1 MLGGR
6 SGGVTLIEL
15 MIGLIIIS
23 CLLLVGM
30 PSFTSWIQ
38 DLQIR
43 GAAESIQSGLLLARS
58 EAIRRNRPVQ
68 LTLADAGGLVEWRI
82 ACVPVDAGCPDPITE
97 RKRGEG
103 GLNTRMTAA
112 ALALTSGSGS
122 GTDAAL
128 APGAGLP
135 ASFVFNGLGQLAA
148 PAPGRVEVS
157 HVTLGSERRLIV
169 TIDGV
174 LVRICKPLQDCA

>member
-1 MLGGR
+1 MLSR
-6 SGGVTLIEL
+6 RNRGVTLIEL
-15 MIGLIIIS
+15 MIGMTIIS

-43 GAAESIQSGLLLARS
+43 SAAEAIQSGLLLARS

-82 ACVPVDAGCPDPITE
+82 GCLAVASDCPALIAE

-103 GLNTRMTAA
+103 GLNTRMAA
-112 ALALTSGSGS
+112 AVAPAAGTVETVLA
-122 GTDAAL
+122 A
-128 APGAGLP
+128 GAGLP
-135 ASFVFNGLGQLAA
+135 ASIAFNGLGQLTGPA
-148 PAPGRVEVS
+148 PARIEVS
-157 HVTLGSERRLIV
+157 HVSLGSARRLVVRI
-169 TIDGV
+169 GAG

>member
-1 MLGGR
+1 MLR
-6 SGGVTLIEL
+6 RHTRGVTLIEL
-15 MIGLIIIS
+15 MIGMTIIS

-68 LTLADAGGLVEWRI
+68 LTLADAGGLVEWRVG
-82 ACVPVDAGCPDPITE
+82 CVSVDTDCPRLITE

-103 GLNTRMTAA
+103 GLNTRMAA
-112 ALALTSGSGS
+112 AVAPAAGAVDTVV
-122 GTDAAL
+122 TAL
-128 APGAGLP
+128 AAGAGLP
-135 ASFVFNGLGQLAA
+135 VSIAFNGLGQLAGPA
-148 PAPGRVEVS
+148 PARVEVS
-157 HVTLGSERRLIV
+157 HVTLGIARRLV
-169 TIDGV
+169 LRIDAG
-174 LVRICKPLQDCA
+174 LVRICKPLPDCA

>member
-1 MLGGR
+1 MLGKR

-15 MIGLIIIS
+15 MVGMTIIS

-68 LTLADAGGLVEWRI
+68 LTLANAGGLVEWRI
-82 ACVPVDAGCPDPITE
+82 ACVPVDASCPDPIAE

-103 GLNTRMTAA
+103 GLNTRMAAA
-112 ALALTSGSGS
+112 ALASTSGA
-122 GTDAAL
+122 DAAL
-128 APGAGLP
+128 AAGAGLP
-135 ASFVFNGLGQLAA
+135 ASVVFNGLGQMAA

>member
-1 MLGGR
+1 MLSR
-6 SGGVTLIEL
+6 RADGVTLIE
-15 MIGLIIIS
+15 MMVGLTIIS

-38 DLQIR
+38 DLQVR

-82 ACVPVDAGCPDPITE
+82 GCVTVDANCPALITQ

-103 GLNTRMTAA
+103 GLNMRMAA
-112 ALALTSGSGS
+112 GAAPAGSVGTALAV
-122 GTDAAL
+122 
-128 APGAGLP
+128 GAGLP
-135 ASFVFNGLGQLAA
+135 ASLVFNGLGQLAGA
-148 PAPGRVEVS
+148 APGRIEVS
-157 HVTLGSERRLIV
+157 HVTLGSARRLVIR
-169 TIDGV
+169 IDAGMA
-174 LVRICKPLQDCA
+174 RICKPQQDCP

>member
-1 MLGGR
+1 MLSAR
-6 SGGVTLIEL
+6 TSGVTLIEL
-15 MIGLIIIS
+15 MIGMTIIS

-82 ACVPVDAGCPDPITE
+82 GCVPADAACPDLITE

-103 GLNTRMTAA
+103 GLNTRMAA
-112 ALALTSGSGS
+112 DAVASTSVTETGAVLA
-122 GTDAAL
+122 A
-128 APGAGLP
+128 GAGLP

-157 HVTLGSERRLIV
+157 HVTLGSGRRLV
-169 TIDGV
+169 VRIDGV
-174 LVRICKPLQDCA
+174 LVRICKPPQDCA